1 MKKISKFTSNKK
13 SPLQKKEERKRLR
26 PKISL
31 ADIYNLCKRN
41 ISLSDIAKKIGIS
54 PISTATY
61 IERLLRKG
69 YEVNIDFFVQP
80 EKRSEIEEVFLTLQT
95 SSIKRVK
102 ESLQDRSTE
111 EEIRIVRG
119 YMQGKLRTE

>member
-1 MKKISKFTSNKK
+1 MNKK

-31 ADIYNLCKRN
+31 ADIYTLCKRN
-41 ISLSDIAKKIGIS
+41 VSLSDIANKFGIS

-69 YEVNIDFFVQP
+69 YEVNIDLYVQSA
-80 EKRSEIEEVFLTLQT
+80 KRNEIEETFLTLQT
-95 SSIKRVK
+95 PSIKRIK
-102 ESLQDRSTE
+102 ESLQDRATE

-119 YMQGKLRTE
+119 YMQGKQRTE

>member
-69 YEVNIDFFVQP
+69 YEVNII
-80 EKRSEIEEVFLTLQT
+80 IERILKCLGLKQLKN
-95 SSIKRVK
+95 SI
-102 ESLQDRSTE
+102 L
-111 EEIRIVRG
+111 I
-119 YMQGKLRTE
+119 

>member
-1 MKKISKFTSNKK
+1 MKKILKFTSNKK

-31 ADIYNLCKRN
+31 ADIYNVCKKN
-41 ISLSDIAKKIGIS
+41 VSLSDIANKFGIS

-69 YEVNIDFFVQP
+69 YEVNIDLYVQP
-80 EKRSEIEEVFLTLQT
+80 QKRMEIEETFLFLQT

-102 ESLQDRSTE
+102 ESLQDRATE
-111 EEIRIVRG
+111 EEIRMVRG
-119 YMQGKLRTE
+119 YMQGRQSTE